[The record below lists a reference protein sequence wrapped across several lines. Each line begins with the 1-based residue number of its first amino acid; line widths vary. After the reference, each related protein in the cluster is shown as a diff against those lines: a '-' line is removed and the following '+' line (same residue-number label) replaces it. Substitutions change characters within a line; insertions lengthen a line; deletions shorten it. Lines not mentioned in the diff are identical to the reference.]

1 MAHPQHIESRL
12 TREGLYS
19 CGTQEKKKAQEMI
32 SPEEIKELTQNIDL
46 FIDLFIYLE
55 VEHGFSINKS
65 L

>member
-1 MAHPQHIESRL
+1 MWFSR
-12 TREGLYS
+12 
-19 CGTQEKKKAQEMI
+19 KKAHEII
-32 SPEEIKELTQNIDL
+32 SPEEIKEQTQNIDL

>member
-1 MAHPQHIESRL
+1 MWFAR
-12 TREGLYS
+12 
-19 CGTQEKKKAQEMI
+19 KKKAQEMI